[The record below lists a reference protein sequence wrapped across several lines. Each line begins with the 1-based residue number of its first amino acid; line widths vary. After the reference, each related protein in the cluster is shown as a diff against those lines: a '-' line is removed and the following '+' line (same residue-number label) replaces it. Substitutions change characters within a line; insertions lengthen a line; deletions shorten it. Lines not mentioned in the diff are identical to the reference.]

1 MNHENT
7 PVLWLAPVS
16 SSNFMLMSRKKLQH
30 TTVIRVRKISII
42 SIHGSAM
49 TPNTADN
56 FVYALGQVGI
66 LIRKSANQGGAEHL
80 AT

>member
-1 MNHENT
+1 
-7 PVLWLAPVS
+7 
-16 SSNFMLMSRKKLQH
+16 
-30 TTVIRVRKISII
+30 
-42 SIHGSAM
+42 M